1 MEEYNI
7 TKIEAVFNLP
17 QRRIAMKKT
26 SYSIAENHLKN
37 LFKNKNNKPLSYLKE
52 IKLVNET
59 VIIRFTG
66 DIDAQTIPIIMA
78 NCGHSKCRIQAID
91 KNIIL
96 DFKDV
101 RKVDSSTLAFL
112 VHLLREHK
120 EKNKKIV
127 LINMS
132 PLLEKY
138 LVLAKLDSYIQTYN
152 DEKSALA
159 AFK

>member
-1 MEEYNI
+1 
-7 TKIEAVFNLP
+7 
-17 QRRIAMKKT
+17 MKEIPC
-26 SYSIAENHLKN
+26 SIAESHLKN
-37 LFKNKNNKPLSYLKE
+37 LFKNKNNKPLPYLKE

-66 DIDAQTIPIIMA
+66 DIDTRTIPVIMD

-91 KNIIL
+91 KNIVL

-120 EKNKKIV
+120 EKKKKIV

-132 PLLEKY
+132 TLLKKY

-159 AFK
+159 AFE